1 MGPAS
6 LQTTTAR
13 LQPTYT
19 KGIIESALR
28 SPLEAERVWVLV
40 EDTDDM
46 NVYKRFFDTD
56 IVNVLPAEDEEGRK
70 GFEHVETIVTDILRQ
85 GLTTRI
91 FGIRDTDY
99 TRYEDTVHQFPP
111 AIFHTDFRDVEMM
124 LFSAPS
130 VTTALVNWNPEFPA
144 KLIECLPIAR
154 YMGYLRI
161 CNHIYK
167 LGCRFKR
174 KVKISVCWQDCEH
187 APAPDREEI
196 LVRKF
201 LEHCHTQF
209 TREQFEQTV
218 RDKGLVSEDYL
229 HVCQGHD
236 LLDLLQRSMFKLD
249 FNKNNIMTC
258 MTNAY
263 SSDDFRMTQ
272 LYYNISAW
280 AVTHG
285 VCIFVA

>member
-154 YMGYLRI
+154 YMA
-161 CNHIYK
+161 
-167 LGCRFKR
+167 
-174 KVKISVCWQDCEH
+174 ISVSV
-187 APAPDREEI
+187 I
-196 LVRKF
+196 I
-201 LEHCHTQF
+201 F
-209 TREQFEQTV
+209 TSWDVVLKERL
-218 RDKGLVSEDYL
+218 R
-229 HVCQGHD
+229 
-236 LLDLLQRSMFKLD
+236 
-249 FNKNNIMTC
+249 
-258 MTNAY
+258 
-263 SSDDFRMTQ
+263 
-272 LYYNISAW
+272 
-280 AVTHG
+280 
-285 VCIFVA
+285 

>member
-91 FGIRDTDY
+91 LEYGIRITHDMKIRY
-99 TRYEDTVHQFPP
+99 TSF
-111 AIFHTDFRDVEMM
+111 
-124 LFSAPS
+124 
-130 VTTALVNWNPEFPA
+130 
-144 KLIECLPIAR
+144 
-154 YMGYLRI
+154 
-161 CNHIYK
+161 
-167 LGCRFKR
+167 
-174 KVKISVCWQDCEH
+174 
-187 APAPDREEI
+187 
-196 LVRKF
+196 
-201 LEHCHTQF
+201 
-209 TREQFEQTV
+209 
-218 RDKGLVSEDYL
+218 
-229 HVCQGHD
+229 
-236 LLDLLQRSMFKLD
+236 LLQYFIR
-249 FNKNNIMTC
+249 
-258 MTNAY
+258 
-263 SSDDFRMTQ
+263 
-272 LYYNISAW
+272 ISEMW
-280 AVTHG
+280 K
-285 VCIFVA
+285 